1 MSTNEAA
8 QPGLRAGPR
17 EWLGLAVLTLPLLVL
32 ALDVSVLFLAA
43 PHLGTDLQPTSTEL
57 LWILDI
63 YGFLIAGFL
72 VTMGT
77 IGDRI
82 GRRKLLIIGAIAFAL
97 ASALAAYSTSPVM
110 LIIARA
116 ALGVAGATLM
126 PSTLALISNMFKD
139 PKQRG
144 FAIGI
149 WMTTFSAGISIGPIV
164 GGALLENFW
173 WGSVFLIAVPVMALL
188 VIVAPMLLPEYRDPD
203 AGKLDLLSVVLS
215 LATILPVIY
224 GLKEIAAGHSG
235 WLPYIALVAGI
246 VFGAVFTR
254 RQKRLD
260 NPMID
265 LRLFKTRAFSAALAL
280 LLLGIT
286 AINGVNFLYPQ
297 FLQSV
302 LGLSPMTAGLW
313 MIPIALAA
321 VAGSLIAPLLARKIR
336 PAFVIAGGAVIS
348 VAGFLLI
355 TQVDA
360 VSGIGLLM
368 VAGVVTITGLSPMG
382 VLTTDMV
389 IGTAPAEKAGA
400 AAALSETSGE
410 LGVGLGVAVMG
421 TVATAIYRSE
431 ITETTPPGLP
441 QEAAAAGQESLN
453 GAVAAAKDLPPDQ
466 AAALLEPAREAFTS
480 GLNIAGLVG
489 AVLLVALA
497 VVSATLLRHLPPVGT
512 ESESAESSDDPSSAE
527 SDQQAVT
534 PK

>member
-1 MSTNEAA
+1 MPTNEAV
-8 QPGLRAGPR
+8 QPGLRAGPK

-43 PHLGTDLQPTSTEL
+43 PHLGADLRPSSTEL

-77 IGDRI
+77 LGDRI
-82 GRRKLLIIGAIAFAL
+82 GRRKLLVIGAIAFAL
-97 ASALAAYSTSPVM
+97 ASVLAAYSTSPLM

-139 PKQRG
+139 PRQRG
-144 FAIGI
+144 LAIGI

-173 WGSVFLIAVPVMALL
+173 WGSVFLIAVPVMVLL
-188 VIVAPMLLPEYRDPD
+188 VVLAPILLPEYRDPD
-203 AGKLDLLSVVLS
+203 GGKLDLLSVVLS

-224 GLKEIAAGHSG
+224 GLKEIAAGHGS
-235 WLPYIALVAGI
+235 WLPWVAIVAGLVLGY
-246 VFGAVFTR
+246 VFAR
-254 RQKRLD
+254 RQKRLTH
-260 NPMID
+260 PMID
-265 LRLFKTRAFSAALAL
+265 LKLFRIRAFTAALAL

-302 LGLSPMTAGLW
+302 RELSPMTAGLW

-321 VAGSLIAPLLARKIR
+321 VLGSLIAPFLARKVR
-336 PAFVIAGGAVIS
+336 PAYVIAGGAVIS
-348 VAGFLLI
+348 VVGFVLI

-360 VSGIGLLM
+360 VSGIGLLI

-389 IGTAPAEKAGA
+389 VGTAPGEKAGA

-421 TVATAIYRSE
+421 TIATAVYRSE
-431 ITETTPPGLP
+431 IESTTPAGLP
-441 QEAAAAGQESLN
+441 TQAAEAGRESLN
-453 GAVAAAKDLPPDQ
+453 GAVAAAQNLPPEQ
-466 AAALLEPAREAFTS
+466 ATALLEPAREAFTS

-489 AVLLVALA
+489 AVLMAALA
-497 VVSATLLRHLPPVGT
+497 VVSVSLLRHLPPVGAEESPA
-512 ESESAESSDDPSSAE
+512 ESEEDTSALRG
-527 SDQQAVT
+527 QQAGT
-534 PK
+534 PS